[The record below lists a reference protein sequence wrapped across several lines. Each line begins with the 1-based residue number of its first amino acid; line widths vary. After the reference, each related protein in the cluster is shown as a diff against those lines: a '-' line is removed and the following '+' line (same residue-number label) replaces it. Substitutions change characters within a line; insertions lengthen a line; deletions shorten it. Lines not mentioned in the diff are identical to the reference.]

1 MYLIEK
7 LLLKVYIRCVLCTW
21 LNLLCVFFFQFS
33 EHPDNQSLSVLS
45 YTPAVE
51 DDGKFLT
58 CRAENKF
65 IENSAIEERWRLVVH
80 CK

>member
-1 MYLIEK
+1 MLNVFDWKVIIEMIIIES
-7 LLLKVYIRCVLCTW
+7 VVCA
-21 LNLLCVFFFQFS
+21 FFFQFS